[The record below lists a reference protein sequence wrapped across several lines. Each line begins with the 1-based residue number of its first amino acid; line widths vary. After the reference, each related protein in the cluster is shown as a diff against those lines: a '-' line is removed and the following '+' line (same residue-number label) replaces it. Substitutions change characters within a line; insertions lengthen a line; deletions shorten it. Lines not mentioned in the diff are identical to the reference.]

1 MDVNLLLFPDFE
13 TLDAFGPVEIFGKV
27 ETFRL
32 RYFSLDGGVVASRQ
46 GTRILTE
53 ARAEIDPTGILLLP
67 GGQGTRPL
75 STDAAFLAAL
85 GELAAQSAY
94 CLSVCTG
101 SALLARCGALAGRR
115 ATTNKKSFDWVVSL
129 GGGALWQRQAR
140 WCVDG
145 KFYTSSGVSA
155 GTDMALGFV
164 ADRCGGD
171 KAKEIARHIEYR
183 WNADPA
189 DDPFA
194 AADAASR

>member
-27 ETFRL
+27 EDFRL
-32 RYFSLDGGVVASRQ
+32 HCFSLDGGVIVSRQ

-53 ARAEIDPTGILLLP
+53 TRANIDPSGILLVP

-75 STDAAFLAAL
+75 TNDEAFLAAL
-85 GELAAQSAY
+85 GELAAQSGY

-101 SALLARCGALAGRR
+101 SALLARCGALDGRK
-115 ATTNKKSFDWVVSL
+115 ATTNKKAFDWVAALNGKV
-129 GGGALWQRQAR
+129 LWQRQAR

-155 GTDMALGFV
+155 GTDMALGFIS
-164 ADRCGGD
+164 DRCGSD
-171 KAKEIARHIEYR
+171 KAKEIARHIEYI
-183 WNADPA
+183 WNEHAT

-194 AADAASR
+194 RV